1 MATRRR
7 RVVWALRARRA
18 VDDALTY
25 IADDSPQAAA
35 DLAGRVIERA
45 ESLATLSERGRI
57 VPELADPS
65 LRELIVA
72 PYRLLYEVHGSG
84 SGSLVSCM
92 AVRTSG
98 HGGAANRE

>member
-25 IADDSPQAAA
+25 IADDLPQAGA
-35 DLAGRVIERA
+35 DLAARVIERA
-45 ESLATLSERGRI
+45 EGLATLSERGRI

-65 LRELIVA
+65 LRELIVVA
-72 PYRLLYEVHGSG
+72 PYRLLCEVHRSEVWIVGF
-84 SGSLVSCM
+84 L
-92 AVRTSG
+92 
-98 HGGAANRE
+98 HGRQDFGTWRRGQS